1 MWRATR
7 WLPATL
13 LLAIAIGTAT
23 AAEPPVQLSDDGA
36 VILYRAQPGDLP
48 GAVAERFG
56 IAATELP
63 AFLAANGITDP
74 TRVSAGHVYRIANPL
89 ATRAADAE
97 TRATALGADLEA
109 ARSEAHALAAQV
121 TTLTARADAFEKRSA
136 QLERLAR
143 VWPWLQLLGIVL
155 LLALA
160 ATGYVAY
167 QAAGRT
173 RSAESY
179 ARALTDQLD
188 ERRRAALAERQAA
201 ARRILSLEEHVQ
213 SLEHEL
219 APLRPVHRR
228 PTGTH

>member
-1 MWRATR
+1 MWLGTR
-7 WLPATL
+7 WLPAL
-13 LLAIAIGTAT
+13 LLVISVGTAT

-48 GAVAERFG
+48 GTIAGRFG
-56 IAATELP
+56 IGAADLP

-89 ATRAADAE
+89 AARAAAAE
-97 TRATALGADLEA
+97 TRASALASDAEA
-109 ARSEAHALAAQV
+109 ARTDAQNLAAQV
-121 TTLTARADAFEKRSA
+121 TTLTARADTLEERSA
-136 QLERLAR
+136 HLERLAR
-143 VWPWLQLLGIVL
+143 LWPWMQLLGTVL

-167 QAAGRT
+167 QAASRT
-173 RSAESY
+173 RDAETY
-179 ARALTDQLD
+179 ASALTDQLD
-188 ERRRAALAERQAA
+188 ERRRGALAERQAS

-213 SLEHEL
+213 SLEREL
-219 APLRPVHRR
+219 APLRAVHRR